1 MGNMEKKSKLQ
12 ERYEL
17 IRKGEHTEQSNKRRR
32 SSRIFLIVDIVLII
46 IILLY
51 ITRTDSETLY
61 KSTSLNVG
69 NAAYRFSLLREDVKS
84 DLIATI
90 SVNALQKTT
99 IRQGPP
105 LGIIQIFHQDTL
117 WYEGDIGEEVRTLVL
132 EKGQNRAFTHQVSG
146 RYLQSYALKYPSAV
160 ITKSERLFSP
170 KKSFVPLKAV
180 FSLNTDE
187 KISSS
192 IDFTLEVE

>member
-1 MGNMEKKSKLQ
+1 MEKKSKLQ

-51 ITRTDSETLY
+51 ITRPDSETLY
-61 KSTSLNVG
+61 KSTSLKVG
-69 NAAYRFSLLREDVKS
+69 NAGYRFSLLREDAES

-90 SVNALQKTT
+90 SVDAEEKTA

-105 LGIIQIFHQDTL
+105 LGTIQIFHKDTP
-117 WYEGDIGEEVRTLVL
+117 WYQGEIGEEVQTLVF
-132 EKGQNRAFTHQVSG
+132 EKGQNRSFTHQVSG
-146 RYLQSYALKYPSAV
+146 RYLQSYALKYPSTV
-160 ITKSERLFSP
+160 ITESERLFSP
-170 KKSFVPLKAV
+170 KKSYVPLKAV